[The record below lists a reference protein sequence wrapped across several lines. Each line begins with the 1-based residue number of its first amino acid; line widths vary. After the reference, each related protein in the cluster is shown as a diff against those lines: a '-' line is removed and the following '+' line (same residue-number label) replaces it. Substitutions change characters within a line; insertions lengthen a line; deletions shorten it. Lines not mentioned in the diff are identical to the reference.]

1 MTRLGT
7 KALAVVAGVAV
18 VAAAVGIGWWLLRPD
33 DDTITVTAQFDSA
46 SGLYEGNVVAVLG
59 MPVGKITKI
68 NPRGGYVEVEFTV
81 DRGVKVPANAQAVTV
96 STSILTDRQIEL
108 TPPYRGGPV
117 LGNHDTI
124 GLPRTKTPVEFSSV
138 LNVLDKVTKSL
149 EGDGHGGGPIADVL
163 GGGAEVVNGNGEKI
177 KAALGELSKALRL
190 SSDGGAATR
199 EQITTIVKNLSTLF
213 DAVASNDTKLREFA
227 STIHQVSQI
236 MADEDLGSGNTGH
249 KLDQL
254 IQRAGDL
261 LGANRDNIKHA
272 VLSGNDTLKTVT
284 DQRRDLAELLD
295 LAPLVADNAY
305 NMIDRA
311 NGSVRARFLTDRL
324 LFDSQY
330 TKEICNLMGLR
341 QLLQHRH
348 DPGLRPGLR
357 ADLCARRPG
366 RHGTEMTAT
375 GARGRLTA
383 LAAAMAVT
391 TAVTM
396 ATAGCA
402 TNGLASLPLPAP
414 GLGSGGY
421 SLNAVFSNA
430 LNLPM
435 NAKVK
440 LAGADVGQLESMV
453 ARNYT
458 ALTRLR
464 IRDGVQLPR
473 GSTAELRTAT
483 PLGDVF
489 VALKPP
495 PGDHDAPLLKNGDTI
510 GLDSTA
516 AAATVES
523 VLSSAA
529 VLVNG
534 GAVRNFTNIIN
545 GFGKATGDQGQ
556 AFGDMIRK
564 SNELLGTLDA
574 RSDQISAALTQLST
588 LADQLDAKNHTITD
602 LMTAAGPAT
611 SALADNTSELSEVAQ
626 QVGDTSRLLARFP
639 ALGGTDTSGR
649 SMIRDLNTIAGAAN
663 DVAVSP
669 DTSWQSINRLIPALV
684 KSTAGN
690 SISVNVSV
698 DKIMLGSLPDIG
710 FPGDIGLHGPH
721 HYNVNLLVGTLKYT
735 LWRLQERVVGRGPNS
750 PQVPVV
756 PDPTIPGQIDVAPGP
771 IPPQPGSPP

>member
-1 MTRLGT
+1 MT
-7 KALAVVAGVAV
+7 A
-18 VAAAVGIGWWLLRPD
+18 
-33 DDTITVTAQFDSA
+33 
-46 SGLYEGNVVAVLG
+46 
-59 MPVGKITKI
+59 
-68 NPRGGYVEVEFTV
+68 
-81 DRGVKVPANAQAVTV
+81 
-96 STSILTDRQIEL
+96 
-108 TPPYRGGPV
+108 
-117 LGNHDTI
+117 
-124 GLPRTKTPVEFSSV
+124 
-138 LNVLDKVTKSL
+138 
-149 EGDGHGGGPIADVL
+149 
-163 GGGAEVVNGNGEKI
+163 
-177 KAALGELSKALRL
+177 
-190 SSDGGAATR
+190 
-199 EQITTIVKNLSTLF
+199 
-213 DAVASNDTKLREFA
+213 A
-227 STIHQVSQI
+227 STRR
-236 MADEDLGSGNTGH
+236 ML
-249 KLDQL
+249 
-254 IQRAGDL
+254 
-261 LGANRDNIKHA
+261 
-272 VLSGNDTLKTVT
+272 TV
-284 DQRRDLAELLD
+284 
-295 LAPLVADNAY
+295 
-305 NMIDRA
+305 
-311 NGSVRARFLTDRL
+311 
-324 LFDSQY
+324 
-330 TKEICNLMGLR
+330 
-341 QLLQHRH
+341 
-348 DPGLRPGLR
+348 
-357 ADLCARRPG
+357 
-366 RHGTEMTAT
+366 
-375 GARGRLTA
+375 
-383 LAAAMAVT
+383 LAAAMV
-391 TAVTM
+391 
-396 ATAGCA
+396 TAGCA

-458 ALTRLR
+458 AVTRLR

-495 PGDHDAPLLKNGDTI
+495 PDDPADVPLLRDGDTI

-529 VLVNG
+529 ILVNG

-574 RSDQISAALTQLST
+574 RSDQISHALTQLSS
-588 LADQLDAKNHTITD
+588 LADQLDAKNQTITD
-602 LMTAAGPAT
+602 LMSAASPAT
-611 SALADNTSELSEVAQ
+611 SALADNTTQLSNLAV

-639 ALGGTDTSGR
+639 SIGGTDTSGR
-649 SMIRDLNTIAGAAN
+649 SMVRDLNTIAGAAN
-663 DVAVSP
+663 DVAMSP
-669 DTSWQSINRLIPALV
+669 DTSWLSINRLIPALV

-690 SISVNVSV
+690 SISVNVGV

-750 PQVPVV
+750 PQVPVM
-756 PDPTIPGQIDVAPGP
+756 PDPNIPGQIDVAPGAP
-771 IPPQPGSPP
+771 PLPQPPPPGPPPPGPQP